1 MKQIRNYNKKM
12 KKIGLIFLTLFLCI
26 MGPYFY
32 KTSKLTRI
40 QNSDLPNYGQ
50 WQQLSDGNIFYR
62 WFEPVE
68 LKKNEPVVLVHGF
81 STPQFVWDG
90 LVQFITRQGFRVLVY
105 DHFGRGFS
113 ERPKGPYNKDLYVS
127 SLQELLASQN
137 ITGKVHLV
145 GYSMGGP
152 IVGYYATEHP
162 DNIASTIFIAPA
174 GLMVDTTGVNPLA
187 LMPYVGEWF
196 LHVFGSTDSWYAD
209 REDTEDPYSIPTK
222 DFLRLIKIQTKFEGY
237 YESLLST
244 YRNFNLFNT
253 QSMYQSLGTYNFP
266 TQIVWGTNDSV
277 VLYSGN
283 ERLLEFIPQANLET
297 IEGGRHSITYK
308 EPTKVGETIA
318 VFLESLYVR

>member
-1 MKQIRNYNKKM
+1 MKFFGI
-12 KKIGLIFLTLFLCI
+12 ITLVILLAI
-26 MGPYFY
+26 VAPYVY
-32 KTSKLTRI
+32 KTSKLSPI
-40 QNSDLPNYGQ
+40 QASNLPDYGQ
-50 WQQLSDGNIFYR
+50 WQQLSDGNIFYQ
-62 WFEPVE
+62 WFEPAE
-68 LKKNEPVVLVHGF
+68 LKKSEPVVLVHGF

-90 LVQFITRQGFRVLVY
+90 MVQFITRQGFRVLVY
-105 DHFGRGFS
+105 DHLGRGFS
-113 ERPKGPYNKDLYVS
+113 ERPKGPYTKELYVR

-137 ITGKVHLV
+137 ITDKVHLV

-152 IVGYYATEHP
+152 IVGYYAIEHP
-162 DNIASTIFIAPA
+162 KSVASTTFIAPA
-174 GLMVDTTGVNPLA
+174 GLMVETTGVNPLA
-187 LMPYVGEWF
+187 LIPYIGEWF
-196 LHVFGSTDSWYAD
+196 LHVFGNIDSWYSD
-209 REDTEDPYSIPTK
+209 REDSEDPYSISTQ

-266 TQIVWGTNDSV
+266 TQIIWGTNDSV

-283 ERLLEFIPQANLET
+283 EPLMELIPQATLKT

>member
-1 MKQIRNYNKKM
+1 MKFFGI
-12 KKIGLIFLTLFLCI
+12 ITLVILLAI
-26 MGPYFY
+26 VAPYVY
-32 KTSKLTRI
+32 KTSKLSPI
-40 QNSDLPNYGQ
+40 QASNLPDYGQ
-50 WQQLSDGNIFYR
+50 WQQLSDGNIFYQ
-62 WFEPVE
+62 WFEPAE
-68 LKKNEPVVLVHGF
+68 LKKSEPVVLVHGF

-90 LVQFITRQGFRVLVY
+90 MVQFITRQGFRVLVY
-105 DHFGRGFS
+105 DHLGRGFS
-113 ERPKGPYNKDLYVS
+113 ERPKGPYTKELYVR

-137 ITGKVHLV
+137 ITDKVHLV

-152 IVGYYATEHP
+152 IVGYYAIEHP
-162 DNIASTIFIAPA
+162 KSVASTTFIAPA
-174 GLMVDTTGVNPLA
+174 GLMVETTGVNPLA
-187 LMPYVGEWF
+187 LMPYIGEWF
-196 LHVFGSTDSWYAD
+196 LHVFGNIDSWYSD
-209 REDTEDPYSIPTK
+209 REDSEDPYSISTQ

-266 TQIVWGTNDSV
+266 TQIIWGTNDSV

-283 ERLLEFIPQANLET
+283 EPLMELIPQATLKT

>member
-1 MKQIRNYNKKM
+1 MKFFGI
-12 KKIGLIFLTLFLCI
+12 ITLVILLAI
-26 MGPYFY
+26 VAPYAY
-32 KTSKLTRI
+32 KTSKLSPI
-40 QNSDLPNYGQ
+40 QASNLPDYGQ

-68 LKKNEPVVLVHGF
+68 LKKSEPVVLVHGF

-90 LVQFITRQGFRVLVY
+90 MVQFITRQGFRVLVY
-105 DHFGRGFS
+105 DHLGRGFS
-113 ERPKGPYNKDLYVS
+113 ERPKGPYTKELYVR

-137 ITGKVHLV
+137 ITDKVHLV

-152 IVGYYATEHP
+152 IVGYYAIEHP
-162 DNIASTIFIAPA
+162 KSVASTTFIAPA
-174 GLMVDTTGVNPLA
+174 GLMVETTGVNPLA
-187 LMPYVGEWF
+187 LMPYIGEWF
-196 LHVFGSTDSWYAD
+196 LHVFGNIDSWYSD
-209 REDTEDPYSIPTK
+209 REDTEDPYSISTQ

-253 QSMYQSLGTYNFP
+253 QSMFQSLGTYNFP
-266 TQIVWGTNDSV
+266 TQIIWGTNDSV

-283 ERLLEFIPQANLET
+283 EPLMELIPQATLKT

>member
-1 MKQIRNYNKKM
+1 MKFFGI
-12 KKIGLIFLTLFLCI
+12 ITLVILLAI
-26 MGPYFY
+26 VAPYVY
-32 KTSKLTRI
+32 KTSKLSPI
-40 QNSDLPNYGQ
+40 QASNLPDYGQ

-62 WFEPVE
+62 WFEPAE
-68 LKKNEPVVLVHGF
+68 LKKSEPVVLVHGF

-90 LVQFITRQGFRVLVY
+90 MVQFITRQGFRVLVY
-105 DHFGRGFS
+105 DHLGRGFS
-113 ERPKGPYNKDLYVS
+113 ERPKGPYTKELYVR

-137 ITGKVHLV
+137 ITDKVHLV

-152 IVGYYATEHP
+152 IVGYYAIEHP
-162 DNIASTIFIAPA
+162 KSVASTTFIAPA
-174 GLMVDTTGVNPLA
+174 GLMVETTGVNPLA
-187 LMPYVGEWF
+187 LMPYIGEWF
-196 LHVFGSTDSWYAD
+196 LHVFGNIDSWYSD
-209 REDTEDPYSIPTK
+209 REDSEDPYSISTQ

-266 TQIVWGTNDSV
+266 TQIIWGTNDSV

-283 ERLLEFIPQANLET
+283 EPLMELIPQATLKT

-318 VFLESLYVR
+318 LFLESLYVR